1 MHLLY
6 IYIYTSYTC
15 IQYIHTTH
23 TYTHS
28 YIYITNILY
37 YTTYIYYIGEGAL
50 KVRDNPRALG
60 TDKEHM
66 LLTAEDIWYVI

>member
-1 MHLLY
+1 M
-6 IYIYTSYTC
+6 YTGKLCLFQTSLPT
-15 IQYIHTTH
+15 
-23 TYTHS
+23 
-28 YIYITNILY
+28 
-37 YTTYIYYIGEGAL
+37 IGEGAL